1 MSDITHI
8 LSEAWQ
14 FRHACKSFDPTYKID
29 EKDFHTIL
37 EAGRLSPS
45 SFGFEPWQFLVVQ
58 NKELREEL
66 KTHCWGAQGQM
77 MTCSHFL
84 IILARKGVAM
94 NPYGEY
100 VRNTIMRDVQLLS
113 DGVAEQRA
121 QFFTK
126 FIEDDLAYAGN
137 DRAKFEWAARQCYIA
152 LGNMMTTA
160 ALLHI
165 DSCPI
170 EGFVK
175 GEVEVL
181 LSQKDLLDMESMGVA
196 CMVAFGKRGEAPKHA
211 KTRRALEDVVQWVS

>member
-1 MSDITHI
+1 MSDITQS
-8 LSEAWQ
+8 LMEAWQ
-14 FRHACKSFDPTYKID
+14 FRHACKTFDPSYNIA

-45 SFGFEPWQFLVVQ
+45 SFGFEPWQFLVIQ
-58 NKELREEL
+58 NRALREEL
-66 KTHCWGAQGQM
+66 KTHCWGAQGQILS
-77 MTCSHFL
+77 CSHFL
-84 IILARKGVAM
+84 IMLARKGIAM

-100 VRNTIMRDVQLLS
+100 VRHIMRDVQLLS
-113 DGVAEQRA
+113 DDVAEQRA

-126 FIEDDLAYAGN
+126 FIESDLAYAGN

-160 ALLHI
+160 ALLGI

-181 LSQKDLLDMESMGVA
+181 LSGKDLLDMENMGVA
-196 CMVAFGKRGEAPKHA
+196 CMVAFGKREHAPKHE
-211 KTRRALEDVVQWVS
+211 KTRRALDDVVQWVK